1 MAELASDA
9 RNPDPSDTA
18 LAPFPQPGMGMEDL
32 FLLEERGG
40 LLGDDSWM
48 LAGAGASA
56 PPPELRRAASSPA
69 VHHLEAQPWGS
80 GPLPIRPTRRAPA
93 PGELLDLTLSSMESS
108 QTLLA
113 GAAAAAAPHA
123 LHAAAAQAH
132 ARGGSGSFTEESAW
146 LAVRGGYAAGAPARY
161 GSAPAQPCA
170 CGAGFAPAHAQ
181 FAHAAQLDARARDLL
196 PGDALAA
203 AELQYGAGGSGHGSA
218 HLSAGGSAHAGAH
231 FGGGGGSAHGGGYF
245 AAHAAG
251 GSAHGGAHFGGGG
264 SAHGG
269 GGYFAAAGGSAHGA
283 GGSAHGAGGG
293 YFAAAGAGGS
303 AHGGAH
309 FGGSAPG
316 AGYFAAHAG
325 SAPAG
330 GAFFGGAPAPAHGS
344 FPGVSLAGGDRLL
357 PPGARP
363 APGPRL
369 VPVDQG
375 PLALP
380 APLATFGADLDLR
393 LLDDLDFMEVA
404 DSLPQLGGGGGARGH
419 GGGEYGRHVAGS
431 APLPALL
438 EDSLAGDAAE
448 GAGSES
454 GGAAWAPPP
463 GELPRRPS
471 ASSLATWGG
480 ARGAGAPRRGAAAPM
495 AIARGGAHKAAAPPR
510 MARSLSHST
519 AHAAAGLL
527 ASSLDERGGALG
539 ERPVRSAARR
549 ALAVTAAALREA
561 DAGWGGSDS
570 EFALSDDA
578 PGSSDTLRGGAAS
591 SRAAGAGASPGSAA
605 GKKKHNP
612 WSAEETAALVEGVR
626 AAGAGKWAEIKRL
639 PTGGVAAALAGR
651 SAVDLKDKWRN
662 LARVARLPRAALR
675 ARLAQRAP
683 GDGAP
688 LELMLAVKDLVE
700 AGGGGGGE

>member
-1 MAELASDA
+1 
-9 RNPDPSDTA
+9 
-18 LAPFPQPGMGMEDL
+18 MEDL
-32 FLLEERGG
+32 FLHEERGGG
-40 LLGDDSWM
+40 LLGDDAWM

-69 VHHLEAQPWGS
+69 VNHLEAQPWGS
-80 GPLPIRPTRRAPA
+80 GPLPIRSTRRA
-93 PGELLDLTLSSMESS
+93 PGELLDPTLSSMESS

-123 LHAAAAQAH
+123 LHAAHAHAH

-146 LAVRGGYAAGAPARY
+146 LAARGGYAAGAPARY

-181 FAHAAQLDARARDLL
+181 HAHAAQLDARARGLL

-218 HLSAGGSAHAGAH
+218 HISAGAH
-231 FGGGGGSAHGGGYF
+231 AHAHGGAHFGGGGSAHGGGYF

-269 GGYFAAAGGSAHGA
+269 GGYFAAAV
-283 GGSAHGAGGG
+283 GSAHGAGGG

-309 FGGSAPG
+309 FGSSAPG
-316 AGYFAAHAG
+316 GGYFAAHAG

-380 APLATFGADLDLR
+380 APLAAFGADLDLR

-404 DSLPQLGGGGGARGH
+404 DSLPQLGGGGGARSH
-419 GGGEYGRHVAGS
+419 GGGECGRHVAGS

-438 EDSLAGDAAE
+438 EESLAGDAAE
-448 GAGSES
+448 GAGSGS

-463 GELPRRPS
+463 GELTRRPS
-471 ASSLATWGG
+471 ASSLAAWGG

-495 AIARGGAHKAAAPPR
+495 AIVRGGAHKATATPR
-510 MARSLSHST
+510 MARSLSHSA

-527 ASSLDERGGALG
+527 ASSLDERGGSALG

-700 AGGGGGGE
+700 AGGGGGE